1 MTAQTLCA
9 LDRVQDELHLLELI
23 CDEHVGGPASPRR
36 GGGRIERRRGMTK
49 RHRAMSVARRPA
61 VLTIQPADWLK
72 TSRRTSVALLRAGA
86 VFEKGKLSNAYK
98 TPPDSCRG

>member
-1 MTAQTLCA
+1 
-9 LDRVQDELHLLELI
+9 
-23 CDEHVGGPASPRR
+23 VGGPASPRR
-36 GGGRIERRRGMTK
+36 GGGRIERRQGMTK

-72 TSRRTSVALLRAGA
+72 TSTAHLGRAGPCRG
-86 VFEKGKLSNAYK
+86 VFEKGKLSNAHK

>member
-1 MTAQTLCA
+1 
-9 LDRVQDELHLLELI
+9 
-23 CDEHVGGPASPRR
+23 
-36 GGGRIERRRGMTK
+36 
-49 RHRAMSVARRPA
+49 MSVARRPA

-98 TPPDSCRG
+98 TPPIPVGLTHADMGI